1 MTTTRLPSALI
12 LSVLLASVLS
22 LTPTLAHAGN
32 GAHPRTPVDW
42 SGAPCMT
49 IIDRSLLGMGAVHP
63 LTYAI
68 PYEDIELTPDEVTD
82 SRTHQFFAYCRD
94 RHLEDILPGWV
105 TEADVQ
111 AAVDKNLG
119 MLDSVDLELDVL
131 ENAPDWASCW
141 SRITEDVDRR
151 PITFAA
157 AAEPVPWD
165 TSMLAAGTYVVDGYT
180 YEPWYNLWS
189 PHPGVFKIVDDLDP
203 AASPPAA
210 ALTFFEQTVNWGDEA
225 SITGCVDAMDG
236 ATMTLSWSNGNIN
249 GEPNWLAFAEDMPA
263 PTGSFEL
270 GFVPPIEAASNSV
283 MIKLDIVD
291 PLDRE
296 WTAYSRAY
304 IAVVE
309 DVGDEGCDSGGFVS
323 NPCDTDTSG
332 DDLDTSTGTGTSTSA
347 GGGSESGPPLTDG
360 GTETG
365 CSCSSTSPT
374 RGMWMMFAM
383 AGLLL
388 FGRSRRR

>member
-1 MTTTRLPSALI
+1 MRGMTSKTLITAALVLVPS
-12 LSVLLASVLS
+12 LAR
-22 LTPTLAHAGN
+22 AGN
-32 GAHPRTPVDW
+32 GAHPRTPIVW
-42 SGAPCMT
+42 SDAPCMT
-49 IIDRSLLGMGAVHP
+49 IIDRSSGGTIHP
-63 LTYAI
+63 LTYEI
-68 PYEDIELTPDEVTD
+68 PYEDIELTPDEVAN

-94 RHLEDILPGWV
+94 RHLEDILPGWI

-111 AAVDKNLG
+111 AAVDKGLG
-119 MLDSVDLELDVL
+119 TIDVVDLELDVL
-131 ENAPDWASCW
+131 ENAPDWAGCW
-141 SRITEDVDRR
+141 SRISEDADRR
-151 PITFAA
+151 PITFEA

-165 TSMLAAGTYVVDGYT
+165 TGMLAAGTYVVDGYT

-210 ALTFFEQTVNWGDEA
+210 ALTFVEQTIDWGDEA
-225 SITGCVDAMDG
+225 SITGCVDAMEG

-249 GEPNWLAFAEDMPA
+249 GEPNWFVFAEDMPA
-263 PTGSFEL
+263 PTGSFEV

-309 DVGDEGCDSGGFVS
+309 GVGDEGCDSGTFVS

-332 DDLDTSTGTGTSTSA
+332 DGETGTGTST
-347 GGGSESGPPLTDG
+347 GGEGSSESGPSVVDAG
-360 GTETG
+360 SETG
-365 CSCSSTSPT
+365 CSCSSGAPT
-374 RGMWMMFAM
+374 GTG
-383 AGLLL
+383 GLLL
-388 FGRSRRR
+388 GALLLLWRPRRRGVS

>member
-1 MTTTRLPSALI
+1 MTSTRLLWGTIAAAF
-12 LSVLLASVLS
+12 V
-22 LTPTLAHAGN
+22 LTPALAHAGN

-49 IIDRSLLGMGAVHP
+49 IIDRSSGTIYPLAYAV
-63 LTYAI
+63 
-68 PYEDIELTPDEVTD
+68 PYEDTALTPDEVSD

-94 RHLEDILPGWV
+94 RHLEDILPGWI
-105 TEADVQ
+105 TEVDVQ
-111 AAVDKNLG
+111 AAVDKGLG
-119 MLDSVDLELDVL
+119 TIDIVDLELDVL
-131 ENAPDWASCW
+131 ENAPEWASCW
-141 SRITEDVDRR
+141 SRISEDADRR

-189 PHPGVFKIVDDLDP
+189 PHPGVFKIVDDPDP
-203 AASPPAA
+203 AASMPAA
-210 ALTFFEQTVNWGDEA
+210 ALTFVEQTVNVGDEA
-225 SITGCVDAMDG
+225 SISGCVDAMDG

-249 GEPNWLAFAEDMPA
+249 GEPNWLPFVQDMPA
-263 PTGSFEL
+263 PTG
-270 GFVPPIEAASNSV
+270 GFDLAFMPPIEAASNSV

-309 DVGDEGCDSGGFVS
+309 GVGDEGCDSGGFVS

-332 DDLDTSTGTGTSTSA
+332 GDSDTGSGTGSGESTA
-347 GGGSESGPPLTDG
+347 GGSESGPGVVDG
-360 GTETG
+360 GGETG
-365 CSCSSTSPT
+365 CSCSTSPPTRGTSPT
-374 RGMWMMFAM
+374 RGSDLLLAM

-388 FGRSRRR
+388 LGRVRRR

>member
-1 MTTTRLPSALI
+1 MTSTRLLSGSITAAL
-12 LSVLLASVLS
+12 LLTPALAS
-22 LTPTLAHAGN
+22 AGN
-32 GAHPRTPVDW
+32 GSHPRTPVDW

-49 IIDRSLLGMGAVHP
+49 IIDRSSGGMSATYPLAYAV
-63 LTYAI
+63 
-68 PYEDIELTPDEVTD
+68 PYEDIDLTPDEVAN

-94 RHLEDILPGWV
+94 RHLEDILPGWI
-105 TEADVQ
+105 TEVDIQ
-111 AAVDKNLG
+111 AAVDKGLG
-119 MLDSVDLELDVL
+119 TIDLVDLELDVL

-141 SRITEDVDRR
+141 SRISEDADRR

-165 TSMLAAGTYVVDGYT
+165 TSMLPAGTYVVDGYT
-180 YEPWYNLWS
+180 FEPWYNLWS

-203 AASPPAA
+203 AASMPAA
-210 ALTFFEQTVNWGDEA
+210 ALTFVEQTVNVGDEA
-225 SITGCVDAMDG
+225 SISGCVDAMDG

-249 GEPNWLAFAEDMPA
+249 GEPNWLPFAEDMPA
-263 PTGSFEL
+263 PTGSFDV
-270 GFVPPIEAASNSV
+270 GFAPPIEAASNSV

-309 DVGDEGCDSGGFVS
+309 GVGDEGCDSGGFVS

-332 DDLDTSTGTGTSTSA
+332 GDSDTGSGTSTSTA
-347 GGGSESGPPLTDG
+347 GGSESGPGVGDG
-360 GTETG
+360 GGETG
-365 CSCSSTSPT
+365 CSCSTPSPT
-374 RGMWMMFAM
+374 RGSSPTRDTSLLFAM

-388 FGRSRRR
+388 LVRVRRR

>member
-1 MTTTRLPSALI
+1 MTSKLLLTAAL
-12 LSVLLASVLS
+12 LLV
-22 LTPTLAHAGN
+22 PTLAQAGN
-32 GAHPRTPVDW
+32 GAHPRTPIVW
-42 SGAPCMT
+42 SDAPCMT
-49 IIDRSLLGMGAVHP
+49 IIDRSGGMGAIHP
-63 LTYAI
+63 LTYTI
-68 PYEDIELTPDEVTD
+68 PYEDIELTPDEVAN

-94 RHLEDILPGWV
+94 RHLEDILPGWI

-111 AAVDKNLG
+111 AAVDKGLG
-119 MLDSVDLELDVL
+119 TIDVVDLELDVL

-141 SRITEDVDRR
+141 SRISEDADRR

-165 TSMLAAGTYVVDGYT
+165 TGMLAAGTYVVDGYT

-203 AASPPAA
+203 AASAPAA
-210 ALTFFEQTVNWGDEA
+210 ALSFVEQTVDWGDEA

-283 MIKLDIVD
+283 MIKLEIVD

-309 DVGDEGCDSGGFVS
+309 GVGDEGCDSGSFVS

-332 DDLDTSTGTGTSTSA
+332 DDETGTSGTGTSTGGA
-347 GGGSESGPPLTDG
+347 GSGESGPSVVDG
-360 GTETG
+360 GGETG
-365 CSCSSTSPT
+365 CSCSSGAPT
-374 RGMWMMFAM
+374 NGTWLMFG
-383 AGLLL
+383 AGAWLLL
-388 FGRSRRR
+388 FARPRRR

>member
-1 MTTTRLPSALI
+1 MTNTCLRTNLASLLGA
-12 LSVLLASVLS
+12 VLL
-22 LTPTLAHAGN
+22 LAPALAQAGN

-49 IIDRSLLGMGAVHP
+49 IIDRSSGMGGSVHP

-68 PYEDIELTPDEVTD
+68 PYEDTELTPDEVTN

-94 RHLEDILPGWV
+94 RHLEDILPGWI

-111 AAVDKNLG
+111 AAVVMGLG
-119 MLDSVDLELDVL
+119 TIDVVDLELDVL

-141 SRITEDVDRR
+141 SRISEDVDRR

-157 AAEPVPWD
+157 AADPVPWD
-165 TSMLAAGTYVVDGYT
+165 TSMLAAGIYVVDGYT

-210 ALTFFEQTVNWGDEA
+210 ALTFVEQTVNWGEEA
-225 SITGCVDAMDG
+225 SISGCVDAMDG

-249 GEPNWLAFAEDMPA
+249 GEPNWLAFAEDLPA
-263 PTGSFEL
+263 PTGSFDL
-270 GFVPPIEAASNSV
+270 AFVPPIEAASNSV

-291 PLDRE
+291 PMDRE

-309 DVGDEGCDSGGFVS
+309 GAGDEGCDGDSGGFVS
-323 NPCDTDTSG
+323 NPCDTDT
-332 DDLDTSTGTGTSTSA
+332 DTDA
-347 GGGSESGPPLTDG
+347 GSESVGGSDSESGPSVVDG
-360 GTETG
+360 GAATG
-365 CSCSSTSPT
+365 CSCSSTAPT
-374 RGMWMMFAM
+374 GGTWWVLA
-383 AGLLL
+383 AASLLL
-388 FGRSRRR
+388 FGRTRRR

>member
-1 MTTTRLPSALI
+1 MRLLSSLI
-12 LSVLLASVLS
+12 MAVLLLA
-22 LTPTLAHAGN
+22 PTLAQAGN

-49 IIDRSLLGMGAVHP
+49 IIDRSAGVSVYP

-68 PYEDIELTPDEVTD
+68 PYEDIELTPDEVD
-82 SRTHQFFAYCRD
+82 NSRTHQFFAYCRD
-94 RHLEDILPGWV
+94 RHLEDILPGWI
-105 TEADVQ
+105 TEVDVQ
-111 AAVDKNLG
+111 AAVDKGLG
-119 MLDSVDLELDVL
+119 TIDVVDLELDVL

-141 SRITEDVDRR
+141 SRISEDADRR

-165 TSMLAAGTYVVDGYT
+165 TSMLPAGTYVVDGYT

-210 ALTFFEQTVNWGDEA
+210 ALTFVEQTVNWGDEA

-249 GEPNWLAFAEDMPA
+249 GEPNWMPFAEDVPA
-263 PTGSFEL
+263 PTGTFDL

-309 DVGDEGCDSGGFVS
+309 GTGDTGCDSGSFVS
-323 NPCDTDTSG
+323 NPCDTDTS
-332 DDLDTSTGTGTSTSA
+332 DDSNPVTGTSA
-347 GGGSESGPPLTDG
+347 GVESGGSESGPIMLEDG
-360 GTETG
+360 GSDTA
-365 CSCSSTSPT
+365 CSCSSTTPKGGT
-374 RGMWMMFAM
+374 WLLFA
-383 AGLLL
+383 AASLLL
-388 FGRSRRR
+388 FGRTRRR